1 MVMSEAKRKWFSL
14 LGLPCSLSEVA
25 ERCSPPVDAA
35 VHSSAKTANV
45 ASEVQLIIRRP
56 LARRVE
62 SCLPERTSAVT
73 AASSPPPPPPLHRA
87 P

>member
-1 MVMSEAKRKWFSL
+1 MSEEKRKLFSA
-14 LGLPCSLSEVA
+14 LGKPCSLSEVA
-25 ERCSPPVDAA
+25 ERCTPPVDVA
-35 VHSSAKTANV
+35 VYLSAKTANV
-45 ASEVQLIIRRP
+45 ASEVQLVIGRP

-62 SCLPERTSAVT
+62 SCLPERSSAVT